1 MSALEHYDENQ
12 LARQIYHLRK
22 GGMSFKDM
30 HTQLDWDEYGHG
42 PSETE
47 LIALFR
53 KYALKLANTVT
64 TEEREVARFLEVER
78 LNDLQHAYWAPA
90 LEGDVKAAEFV
101 LKVIAQRGKF
111 MQIDQIDGTDR
122 TQVANVLIVGNDQ
135 KSFLEALEAGKRKP
149 LAGPDQDDEEDS
161 GGGHD

>member
-1 MSALEHYDENQ
+1 MSALENYDENQ

-30 HTQLDWDEYGHG
+30 HTQLDWDEYGDG

-53 KYALKLANTVT
+53 KYAMKLAQTVT
-64 TEEREVARFLEVER
+64 TEEREIARFLEVER
-78 LNDLQHAYWAPA
+78 LNDLQNAYWADA
-90 LEGDVKAAEFV
+90 LTGDVRAADFV
-101 LKVIAQRGKF
+101 LKVIQQRGKF
-111 MQIDQIDGTDR
+111 MQLDLIDGTDR
-122 TQVANVLIVGNDQ
+122 QQVANVLIVGNDQ
-135 KSFLEALEAGKRKP
+135 KSFLEALEAGRKP
-149 LAGPDQDDEEDS
+149 LAGSVLDDDEDS

>member
-1 MSALEHYDENQ
+1 
-12 LARQIYHLRK
+12 
-22 GGMSFKDM
+22 MSFKDM
-30 HTQLDWDEYGHG
+30 HTQLDWDEFGNG

-53 KYALKLANTVT
+53 KYSLKLAQTIT
-64 TEEREVARFLEVER
+64 TEEREIARFLEIER
-78 LNDLQHAYWAPA
+78 LNDLQNAYWADA
-90 LEGDVKAAEFV
+90 LTGDIKSAEFV
-101 LKVIAQRGKF
+101 LKVIAQRGKY

-135 KSFLEALEAGKRKP
+135 RSFLEALEAGRAKP

-161 GGGHD
+161 GGGR